1 MKRLMAAERKSQGNE
16 RHNVPVASLPS
27 PPPLSPPLTPTLA
40 VSLCAPGQVRSS
52 GFLARSRDA
61 PIDPR
66 CCGFIKTFP
75 PPSYCVCDCMFV
87 CLSLSLYVSLSL
99 CVIVCVCI
107 CHRVLLLFYNIRKI
121 RKYSDCGMHCGI
133 FTLHFWENAP
143 SRSLLNQIL
152 ACGFNCSNCINTRYV
167 IYIYKNFCISIRLV
181 AYNGYLFNFIHFH
194 PFMSVF

>member
-1 MKRLMAAERKSQGNE
+1 MAWNVINVIGHFLWQTHQCLWAWLSCGWWCEQRRSGRVKRLMAAERKSQGNE

-99 CVIVCVCI
+99 CVIVCVCA
-107 CHRVLLLFYNIRKI
+107 FA
-121 RKYSDCGMHCGI
+121 
-133 FTLHFWENAP
+133 T
-143 SRSLLNQIL
+143 
-152 ACGFNCSNCINTRYV
+152 GFFCCSTTSE
-167 IYIYKNFCISIRLV
+167 K
-181 AYNGYLFNFIHFH
+181 
-194 PFMSVF
+194 

>member
-87 CLSLSLYVSLSL
+87 CLSLSLCLSVSV
-99 CVIVCVCI
+99 CDCVCV
-107 CHRVLLLFYNIRKI
+107 HLPQGSSVVLQHQKNKEIFRLRYALRHFYSSFLGK
-121 RKYSDCGMHCGI
+121 C
-133 FTLHFWENAP
+133 TL
-143 SRSLLNQIL
+143 
-152 ACGFNCSNCINTRYV
+152 
-167 IYIYKNFCISIRLV
+167 
-181 AYNGYLFNFIHFH
+181 
-194 PFMSVF
+194 